1 MNKVFYLEP
10 DEEITKVINRIRQSE
25 EDGVVLVVPR
35 NSTLAQSVINLK
47 LLQRSAIEHKKVI
60 GLVSTDRITKNLAE
74 QLKVKV
80 FGKVAEAETAM
91 LRSETLV
98 SPSLSKDDSSLKVN
112 TYRKYD
118 LGKMNEDERLKTE
131 DEGPE
136 SIDEEIG
143 TSDDIKLSKK
153 SLADEKVIYEP
164 FDSTQ
169 DRPEAKIED
178 AEPGIEDEGRLKTKD
193 EGLGSEDNR
202 NKDDDM
208 NLRSAHSTGSGQGK
222 AGHIKTGGSRKPL
235 LILLGSI
242 LVILAIVVGLF
253 LPSAQAT
260 VTLKTA
266 DFEQKSSISVDQN
279 QKGFDN
285 TNNILQGTMVELEKS
300 VSKSFNSTGKKDAG
314 VKANGTITISN
325 SVSSSQIPLSP
336 GAKVTSSS
344 GLVFTVNKG
353 AMIPGMT
360 NVQISGGKVTSFDA
374 GTIDATVTSA
384 NNGESYNLA
393 VDSKFTIQTSVGQL
407 TATNK
412 AAFTGGVTKN
422 IAFVTDT
429 DLSNAETAIAAQA
442 LSDNKAILLD
452 NASKS
457 NLKVFDKYI
466 NLSVISFSSDKK
478 SNDEADTFVTTLDAK
493 LSTLCFSE
501 SDLRGGMITL
511 ASSQLDNTTM
521 LVNPENSELT
531 YVVSDYSADT
541 NILKLDVDFKAKTG
555 AKISADMLAKNLK
568 GKNAT
573 SAQNYLESQDGV
585 AAVSVKYTPSFW
597 RMMPFMINR
606 IKVNFD
612 YQK

>member
-1 MNKVFYLEP
+1 MNKVHYLEP

-47 LLQRSAIEHKKVI
+47 LLKRSAIEHKKAI

-80 FGKVAEAETAM
+80 FGKVAEAEKAM

-131 DEGPE
+131 DDGSE

-164 FDSTQ
+164 FDSAQ
-169 DRPEAKIED
+169 DRPEFD
-178 AEPGIEDEGRLKTKD
+178 DEPGIEDEGRLKTKD

-202 NKDDDM
+202 NKDDEM
-208 NLRSAHSTGSGQGK
+208 NLRSGK

-242 LVILAIVVGLF
+242 LVILAIIVGLF

-393 VDSKFTIQTSVGQL
+393 ADSKFTIQTSVGQL

-422 IAFVTDT
+422 IAFVTDA
-429 DLSNAETAIAAQA
+429 DLSNAETAIQAQA

-493 LSTLCFSE
+493 LSILCFSE
-501 SDLRGGMITL
+501 SDLRGGMVTL
-511 ASSQLDNTTM
+511 ASSQLDNITM

-585 AAVSVKYTPSFW
+585 AAVSVKYMPSFW
-597 RMMPFMINR
+597 RMMPVLANR